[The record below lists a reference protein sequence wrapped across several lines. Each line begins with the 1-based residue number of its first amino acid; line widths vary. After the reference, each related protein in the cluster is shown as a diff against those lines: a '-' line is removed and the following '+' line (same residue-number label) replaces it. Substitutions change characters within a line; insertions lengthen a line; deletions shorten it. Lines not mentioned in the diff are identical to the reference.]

1 MGSIFISLL
10 TKTEIMKAVSSLSPI
25 RSNTGLVFIL
35 FLFLALQQID
45 CSSQAFTQDATFHA
59 EYNFN
64 DGLIEEVVLLPNETM
79 MINGVFRQQEQTG
92 QIIARAFFS
101 TSGTFL
107 YYPDYHWSISGT
119 QIQLYQEN
127 IYYHTLA
134 YIYKLDLYGNMDT
147 SIWYL
152 QNNENLSLSIVG
164 GFFFVENEKL
174 LVAGSSIGTGIF
186 DPNQDGYSFLSRVN
200 TDFTFDSTWLHDTDY
215 WIKRLYRYNDT
226 SFITDGRFQY
236 YYSDSSIA
244 VETNSGIIKFDHNG
258 NVDTNF
264 VSEDLDKWSEI
275 RQLKALKDGRIMVY
289 GRFNFMET
297 SPYYDQDDY
306 YLLRLLPNGQIDTNF
321 SFLKSLVY
329 NPGNY
334 YAYISAIEELDNGS
348 YLIGGLF
355 DSIQGHAR
363 GCIAIIDSTGMLDLN
378 HFTST
383 GADSAY
389 IIYSADYRGIYGIT
403 STDDDKYYL
412 YGRFSRFDGEV
423 CAPIIRIFGESY
435 ISVPEVPQ
443 VQSLIKIYPNPANDY
458 MQIEI
463 PGNQNYGILEIYSIQ
478 GQILQSVSIKQNHQT
493 INISSL
499 LPGIYLCK
507 LFISNEIYQAELVVV
522 R

>member
-1 MGSIFISLL
+1 
-10 TKTEIMKAVSSLSPI
+10 MKAVSSLSPI
-25 RSNTGLVFIL
+25 RSNTGLMFIL
-35 FLFLALQQID
+35 FLLLVLPQIV
-45 CSSQAFTQDATFHA
+45 CSSQAFTRDTSFHVT
-59 EYNFN
+59 YNFN
-64 DGLIEEVVLLPNETM
+64 DGLIDEVVLLPNETM
-79 MINGVFRQQEQTG
+79 VIGGYFRNQEQIWDWIYTAFLGINGDFMPN
-92 QIIARAFFS
+92 
-101 TSGTFL
+101 L
-107 YYPDYHWSISGT
+107 PDNYNYEST
-119 QIQLYQEN
+119 QIQYYQEN
-127 IYYHTLA
+127 IYFHNLF
-134 YIYKLDLYGNMDT
+134 YIEKCNLFGDRDFYFV
-147 SIWYL
+147 SL
-152 QNNENLSLSIVG
+152 QNNENLSMSIVG
-164 GFFFVENEKL
+164 GFYFVENEKL
-174 LVAGSSIGTGIF
+174 LVAGSSTGTGIF
-186 DPNQDGYSFLSRVN
+186 DPNQDGHCKLMRVN
-200 TDFTFDSTWLHDTDY
+200 PDFTFDSTWLHDTDY
-215 WIKRLYRYNDT
+215 WIKRLYRYDDT

-236 YYSDSSIA
+236 YYSDSTIA

-289 GRFNFMET
+289 GRFNIMET
-297 SPYYDQDDY
+297 SPYYDEDDY
-306 YLLRLLPNGQIDTNF
+306 YLLRLLPNGQIDTSF
-321 SFLKSLVY
+321 SFLKTLVY

-443 VQSLIKIYPNPANDY
+443 VQSLIKIYPNPANGY

-463 PGNQNYGILEIYSIQ
+463 PGNQSQGILEIYSIQ

-507 LFISNEIYQAELVVV
+507 LLISNEIYQAELVVV
-522 R
+522 RN